1 MKPLL
6 LFVFAGLLATSSC
19 KKFIDQQKEDYVL
32 GIMTDG
38 RWYLQNYTEYGVDKT
53 SDFASYEFQFYKDNK
68 IDAISNT
75 VTTSGTWTADINNIS
90 MTINFPASSN
100 DMKRL
105 SYVWKITDSYT
116 NLVYAETTTAQGT
129 ISIRLMKK

>member
-6 LFVFAGLLATSSC
+6 LLVFAGLVATSSC
-19 KKFIDQQKEDYVL
+19 KKFIDKQKEDYVL

-38 RWYLQNYTEYGVDKT
+38 RWYLSNYTEYGVDKT
-53 SDFASYEFQFYKDNK
+53 SDFVSYEFQFYKDNK

-75 VTTSGTWTADINNIS
+75 ATTSGTWTADINNIS
-90 MTINFPASSN
+90 MTINFPAASN

>member
-6 LFVFAGLLATSSC
+6 LLVFAGLMVTSSC
-19 KKFIDQQKEDYVL
+19 KKFIDKQKEDYVL

-38 RWYLQNYTEYGVDKT
+38 RWFLSNYTEYGVDKT

-90 MTINFPASSN
+90 MTINFPAASN